1 MSKNNAMAA
10 PFFSVV
16 IPVFNRAE
24 PLRQAIESVRA
35 QTFQDFEIVV
45 VDDGSTDNPRA
56 VVESF
61 ADSRIHYWHQPN
73 AGGGAARN
81 RGIDEARG
89 ELVAFLDS
97 DDVFLPHHLASMHA
111 LLAGTRNFI
120 GYARVRVDRGNGR
133 LFLKPPRGC
142 APRED
147 MATYLLCDRGFTP
160 MITLVVP
167 REIAC
172 KVRFHE
178 QLRAA
183 EDTDFAIRLALA
195 GYRFRMLEEP
205 GAIWND
211 KFDPK
216 RQSSAKGAE
225 DLDLWLE
232 ILKPVIA
239 SKAYHGGRGWAYAK
253 QIAPEKPLTALGLYL
268 NAVLRGCYR
277 PSLAVIVFLQIFLGS
292 SAYRRLAN
300 IAIVW
305 FRAGQR
311 EPKKK
316 KTPPLPKLKRA

>member
-1 MSKNNAMAA
+1 MAT
-10 PFFSVV
+10 PFFSVIV
-16 IPVFNRAE
+16 PVFNRAAMLGAT
-24 PLRQAIESVRA
+24 LRSVLA
-35 QTFQDFEIVV
+35 QTCQDFEIVV

-97 DDVFLPHHLASMHA
+97 DDVFLPHHLASMHG
-111 LLAGTRNFI
+111 LLAGTRKFI
-120 GYARVRVDRGNGR
+120 GYARVKVDRGNGR
-133 LFLKPPRGC
+133 LFLKPPRGI

-160 MITLVVP
+160 MITLVAP
-167 REIAC
+167 RDIAR
-172 KVRFHE
+172 KIRFHE
-178 QLRAA
+178 KLRAA

-195 GYRFRMLEEP
+195 GYRFRMLEEA
-205 GAIWND
+205 GAVWND
-211 KFDPK
+211 RFDPG
-216 RQSSAKGAE
+216 RQSSARGAE
-225 DLDLWLE
+225 DLRLWLE

-239 SKAYHGGRGWAYAK
+239 PKAYYGGCGWAYAK
-253 QIAPEKPLTALGLYL
+253 QIAQEKPLAALGLYL

-292 SAYRRLAN
+292 TAYRRLAN

-311 EPKKK
+311 ERQTKP
-316 KTPPLPKLKRA
+316 TPLRKLKRA